1 VLSGRESAIVKT
13 ESAMPKRSNKS
24 LKLAA
29 KVIKKWEGFMPE
41 PYLCPGGVPTI
52 GYGSTIWDNGNKVEL
67 DDCKIDKERAEEVL
81 LHHIKEVADQVR
93 SVLKHKLSDNQE
105 AALISFTY
113 NLGIGNLKRS
123 TLLILINGGPMN
135 QNIPREFKRWNK
147 AGGKIL
153 AGLVARREEEANL
166 WG

>member
-1 VLSGRESAIVKT
+1 MA
-13 ESAMPKRSNKS
+13 KRSNKS

-29 KVIKKWEGFMPE
+29 KIIKKWEGFMPE

-52 GYGSTIWDNGNKVEL
+52 GYGSTRYENG
-67 DDCKIDKERAEEVL
+67 D
-81 LHHIKEVADQVR
+81 EVADQVR

-123 TLLILINGGPMN
+123 TLLLLINGGPMN
-135 QNIPREFKRWNK
+135 QNIPREFRRWNK
-147 AGGKIL
+147 AGGKVL
-153 AGLVARREEEANL
+153 AGLTARREEEADL